1 MARPNIDPKNAT
13 ALIDKVV
20 GLNREIV
27 GHVLQKKSWIEA
39 GEAQQAKGTEK
50 LRALRE
56 QAKAD
61 VHASKARGHEEK
73 ATAQNQKQRAA
84 QS

>member
-1 MARPNIDPKNAT
+1 MAKPNIDPKNLT

-20 GLNREIV
+20 GLNREVV

-61 VHASKARGHEEK
+61 MHSSKARVHEEK
-73 ATAQNQKQRAA
+73 ASGQNQRQRAA